1 MTNCKIF
8 RSTRHR
14 RADVVG
20 NKARITSLSVTVCK
34 PLRLRPKSDPDD
46 ILLVLSGGAPL
57 VLRGLYAHEN
67 PYFDSGSLAAEYRI
81 RLCWSGRP
89 VPEKA
94 EGGPPSGR
102 PGAVLDE
109 SNAERFGQKAAGS
122 SDTLTYDKAGPYV
135 TNMQAADPDNDGKF
149 TKSEFMEACKKGLVQ
164 AGQQARRNRR
174 RSNA

>member
-1 MTNCKIF
+1 MKTL
-8 RSTRHR
+8 TLT
-14 RADVVG
+14 AAV
-20 NKARITSLSVTVCK
+20 
-34 PLRLRPKSDPDD
+34 
-46 ILLVLSGGAPL
+46 LLLNTGYAFAGA
-57 VLRGLYAHEN
+57 GA
-67 PYFDSGSLAAEYRI
+67 
-81 RLCWSGRP
+81 P
-89 VPEKA
+89 VPEKS

-109 SNAERFGQKAAGS
+109 SKCGAVWSKGAGS

>member
-1 MTNCKIF
+1 
-8 RSTRHR
+8 
-14 RADVVG
+14 
-20 NKARITSLSVTVCK
+20 
-34 PLRLRPKSDPDD
+34 
-46 ILLVLSGGAPL
+46 LLVLGGGAPL
-57 VLRGLYAHEN
+57 VLRGVYAHEN

-89 VPEKA
+89 GSRES
-94 EGGPPSGR
+94 GGWSAFWPTGCSAGR
-102 PGAVLDE
+102 EQCGAVW
-109 SNAERFGQKAAGS
+109 SKAAGS